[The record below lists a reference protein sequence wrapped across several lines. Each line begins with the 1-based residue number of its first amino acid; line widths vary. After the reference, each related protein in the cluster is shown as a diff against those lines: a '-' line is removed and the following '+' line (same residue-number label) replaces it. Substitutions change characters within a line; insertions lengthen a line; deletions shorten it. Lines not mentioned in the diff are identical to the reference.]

1 MIRPQDEYTLLE
13 AKEQR
18 TFERLTFVSQSSNSA
33 SLDHPLAFS
42 LDERLEYQLLT
53 KHFEAKI
60 TLTEILVSYL
70 IGQRIYRYDKPLM

>member
-13 AKEQR
+13 AEEQR
-18 TFERLTFVSQSSNSA
+18 TCERLTFVSQSSNSA
-33 SLDHPLAFS
+33 SLDQPLAFS
-42 LDERLEYQLLT
+42 LDERLDQLLT